1 MAEDS
6 LPLNF
11 EVFEKIVMYNT
22 LTDPSYLDAII
33 EYVVPSYF
41 QCKDTRTVFS
51 ILAHFYGIHKKVP
64 NLTEL
69 KAHIIE
75 EEHKSALKNVVKS
88 FEGIDKHYDKDLLL
102 INTERFLKEKAV
114 LATSIRTHVA
124 IQSGRYEPAKILH
137 EFEAACG
144 ISLVNSLGMDYL
156 ESIDQHCKDLQE
168 VFQVIPTGWKW
179 LDERIGGGLQSKG
192 RAVYAFYGVTN
203 VGKSIFLGN
212 LAANILSQD
221 KSVLLITLEMSEQM
235 YAKRISAQL
244 SKIPFDNLPQEIEA
258 LKGSLGTYKLKHRNA
273 KLIIKEFPPKGINPL
288 QLKSYIERLR
298 RKGLKFDV
306 IVLDYLNLLAPLTHG
321 VSSYEAIKEIAEQLR
336 ALTYYFSCPL
346 ITASQTNRSGYGQVM
361 PALETTSESMG
372 LAHTVDC
379 QMPIW
384 TEEEDFDLGV
394 IHLGITKNRFGPR
407 ECSTIL
413 QIDYPTLS
421 LTDPD
426 EVSKAYSPP
435 VPNIPGSL
443 KNKKATDNSLN
454 NTLDLIEKLGED

>member
-156 ESIDQHCKDLQE
+156 ESIDQHCKDLLE
-168 VFQVIPTGWKW
+168 VSQTIPTGWKW
-179 LDERIGGGLQSKG
+179 LDERIGGGLQAHG
-192 RAVYAFYGVTN
+192 RALYAFYGVTN

-221 KSVLLITLEMSEQM
+221 KSVLLVSLEMSEQM

-244 SKIPFDNLPQEIEA
+244 SKIPFDNLPQEIEQ
-258 LKGSLGTYKLKHRNA
+258 LKGKLGQYKLKHRNA

-288 QLKSYIERLR
+288 QLKSYIERLK
-298 RKGLKFDV
+298 RKGIKFDV
-306 IVLDYLNLLAPLTHG
+306 IIIDYINLLAPMMVG
-321 VSSYEAIKEIAEQLR
+321 MSSYEAVKEITELLR
-336 ALTYYFSCPL
+336 ALSYYFKCPVVSA
-346 ITASQTNRSGYGQVM
+346 TQTNRTAYGEAM
-361 PALETTSESMG
+361 PALESTSESMG
-372 LAHTVDC
+372 LSHTVDC
-379 QMPIW
+379 QFPIW

>member
-1 MAEDS
+1 MAEDT

-11 EVFEKIVMYNT
+11 EEFERIMIYNA
-22 LTDPSYLDAII
+22 LTDSSYLDAAI
-33 EYVVPSYF
+33 EYIVPSYF

-51 ILAHFYGIHKKVP
+51 ILAHFYGVHKKVP

-75 EEHKSALKNVVKS
+75 EEHKSSLKAVVKS

-144 ISLVNSLGMDYL
+144 ISLVNSIGMDYL

-179 LDERIGGGLQSKG
+179 LDERIGGGLQAKG

-221 KSVLLITLEMSEQM
+221 KSVLLVTLEMSEQM

-258 LKGSLGTYKLKHRNA
+258 LKGSLGTYKLKHRKA

-288 QLKSYIERLR
+288 QLKAYIERMK
-298 RKGLKFDV
+298 RKGIKFDV

-346 ITASQTNRSGYGQVM
+346 VTASQTNRSGYGQVM

-443 KNKKATDNSLN
+443 KNKKPTDTSLN
-454 NTLDLIEKLGED
+454 NTLDLIEKLGEN

>member
-1 MAEDS
+1 MAEDT

-11 EVFEKIVMYNT
+11 EEFERIMIYNA
-22 LTDPSYLDAII
+22 LTDSSYLDAAI
-33 EYVVPSYF
+33 EYIVPSYF

-51 ILAHFYGIHKKVP
+51 ILAHFYGVHKKVP

-75 EEHKSALKNVVKS
+75 EEHKSSLKAVVKS

-144 ISLVNSLGMDYL
+144 ISLVNSIGMDYL

-179 LDERIGGGLQSKG
+179 LDERIGGGLQAKG

-221 KSVLLITLEMSEQM
+221 KSVLLVTLEMSEQM

-288 QLKSYIERLR
+288 QLKAYIERMK
-298 RKGLKFDV
+298 RKGIKFDV
-306 IVLDYLNLLAPLTHG
+306 IVLDYLNLLAPLTYG
-321 VSSYEAIKEIAEQLR
+321 TSSYEAIKEIAEQLR

-346 ITASQTNRSGYGQVM
+346 VTASQVNRCLSVDSLVNLKDKQIKIKDLKIGDLILGKSGYVKVRYKYPIEKKKVYKIKTASGKEIICS
-361 PALETTSESMG
+361 A
-372 LAHTVDC
+372 AHMFPT
-379 QMPIW
+379 
-384 TEEEDFDLGV
+384 
-394 IHLGITKNRFGPR
+394 IT
-407 ECSTIL
+407 
-413 QIDYPTLS
+413 
-421 LTDPD
+421 D
-426 EVSKAYSPP
+426 EVKSIESNLSVGDYLISQS
-435 VPNIPGSL
+435 NSL
-443 KNKKATDNSLN
+443 K
-454 NTLDLIEKLGED
+454 